1 MAEVSMEAAAEI
13 YACKVSVEV
22 EHRRV
27 RHLQFRD
34 FCFRVRHLLKA
45 LSETAADE
53 CWRPIVS
60 TLKRY
65 RFEASVVPAGFGN
78 RCLMPPETIYKIDLQ
93 LSRCRRL
100 FQPELA
106 AEGAVLLE
114 TLKDLVAA
122 NDNPLLNELAD
133 SATPGLPL
141 TIALKE
147 SRHIPVLEEVLVN
160 RGLSHVMRVVS
171 EAQLRGGKCYERIA
185 CIGARSW
192 YEDYVFRAP
201 RAPRLIVVRFD
212 WIHDTRPR
220 GHIFDGWERVRT
232 TLNIQRRHED
242 KADPTVI
249 RAVDVSDELIE
260 SEELVPRLDL
270 ANISRQYARPG
281 ITEDEVADD
290 IVAKL
295 FQLEG
300 TRGVFLEADER
311 ATALVIDLEE
321 DERRRVKRA
330 RTAHITP
337 GMFLLLREAGSGGD
351 YLVPIADKVLG
362 ERAVGLRKFQKR
374 WKESLRSVVRQFG
387 FREIV
392 NKLLTFGAVRAN
404 EINVRNWMS
413 ERNIRT
419 EDPRDFRAIMT
430 LIGLGKESERCW
442 QFAGEIARAHQ
453 RAGAVVRK
461 LLLRQVLRSDLTEL
475 EAAGMM
481 RFELSE
487 VGGNPLAAL
496 RVLRIS
502 PEVVRISASHA
513 GKLIDLESAE
523 WHV

>member
-1 MAEVSMEAAAEI
+1 MAEVSVAAASEI
-13 YACKVSVEV
+13 YACNVAVGV

-34 FCFRVRHLLKA
+34 FCFRIRHLLKA
-45 LSETAADE
+45 LGETGADE
-53 CWRPIVS
+53 YWRPIVS

-65 RFEASVVPAGFGN
+65 RFEASVAPVGFGN
-78 RCLMPPETIYKIDLQ
+78 KCLMPPETIYKIELQ
-93 LSRCRRL
+93 LERCRRL

-106 AEGAVLLE
+106 AEGTILLE
-114 TLKDLVAA
+114 TLKGLVAA
-122 NDNPLLNELAD
+122 DDNPLLNELTDLA
-133 SATPGLPL
+133 ATKPL

-147 SRHIPVLEEVLVN
+147 PRHVPVLEEVLVN
-160 RGLSHVMRVVS
+160 RGLSDVMKVVS
-171 EAQLRGGKCYERIA
+171 EAQLRGGKCYEKIA

-192 YEDYVFRAP
+192 YEDYIFRAP
-201 RAPRLIVVRFD
+201 RAPRLIVVRFE
-212 WIHDTRPR
+212 WIHDARPR

-242 KADPTVI
+242 KADDVTM
-249 RAVDVSDELIE
+249 RAVDISDELIE
-260 SEELVPRLDL
+260 SEELMPRLDL

-281 ITEDEVADD
+281 STDDEAMDD
-290 IVAKL
+290 VVAKL

-300 TRGVFLEADER
+300 AHGVFLEADER

-337 GMFLLLREAGSGGD
+337 GMFLLLREGGGGGD

-362 ERAVGLRKFQKR
+362 ERAAGLRKFQKR

-387 FREIV
+387 LPEIV
-392 NKLLTFGAVRAN
+392 RKLRTFGAVRAN
-404 EINVRNWMS
+404 EVNVRNWMS

-430 LIGLGKESERCW
+430 LIGLSKESEHCW
-442 QFAGEIARAHQ
+442 QFASEIARAHQ

-461 LLLRQVLRSDLTEL
+461 LLLKQVLRSDLTEL
-475 EAAGMM
+475 ETAGMM

-502 PEVVRISASHA
+502 PEVVRISASHT
-513 GKLIDLESAE
+513 GKLIDLENAG
-523 WHV
+523 WHA